1 MAYWAGLN
9 KTMPP
14 GRPVA
19 DFSLKSAPPAIRLF
33 MRGVMLGALACF
45 IPLPW
50 AAMAASGAWQAGL
63 TYFLPNMVV
72 TVANIVV
79 EQRTWHAGKPLAVYA
94 STNVNNLVRLIVSV
108 AGLWDISLRSAVQGA
123 AVHWSLPLLAGA
135 QAVFSVAVM
144 LTVVPAVISQM
155 PVRSAPA
162 EM

>member
-1 MAYWAGLN
+1 M
-9 KTMPP
+9 
-14 GRPVA
+14 A

-63 TYFLPNMVV
+63 TYFLPNMVM

-108 AGLWDISLRSAVQGA
+108 AGEGQVQLPNWGCNN
-123 AVHWSLPLLAGA
+123 AVH
-135 QAVFSVAVM
+135 
-144 LTVVPAVISQM
+144 
-155 PVRSAPA
+155 RD
-162 EM
+162 